1 MRVFISCDMEGCTG
15 IVHNDQLI
23 PGGYDYQ
30 RGRRLMTGDVVAAVE
45 AALAY
50 EDVEYVRV
58 CDGHGTMRNIL
69 IEELPSGCD
78 LVSGPAGSRVFCQSE
93 GLDDSFDVVLFVGYH
108 ARAGTPE
115 AVLPH
120 TWIGSVVRE
129 IRVNGVVF
137 GEAALNAAIAGEHGV
152 PVAFLSGD
160 VAACAEAK
168 SQLGD
173 DLVTVAVKR
182 AFGAKSAVCRPPA
195 ETADEIR
202 LGVLTALET
211 ASSRKPFRVEGP
223 VEFAATFHR
232 KEQADLAERRTGVER
247 KGPSTLATSAG
258 TYLEAVRAGWALL
271 ESAAGDP
278 PEWLR

>member
-1 MRVFISCDMEGCTG
+1 LRVFISCDMEGCTG
-15 IVHNDQLI
+15 VVHNDQLM

-30 RGRRLMTGDVVAAVE
+30 RGRALMTGDVVAAAA

-50 EDVEYVRV
+50 ENVEYVRV

-69 IEELPSGCD
+69 IEKLPAGCD

-93 GLDDSFDVVLFVGYH
+93 GLDDSFDAVLLVGYH
-108 ARAGTPE
+108 ARAGTPL

-129 IRVNGVVF
+129 IRVNDVVF
-137 GEAALNAAIAGEHGV
+137 GESALNAAIAGEYGV

-160 VAACAEAK
+160 VAACEEARAH
-168 SQLGD
+168 LGE

-182 AFGAKSAVCRPPA
+182 AVGAKSAVCRPPV
-195 ETADEIR
+195 ETADAIR
-202 LGVLTALET
+202 LGVLTALEAVT
-211 ASSRKPFRVEGP
+211 SRPPFRVAGP

-232 KEQADLAERRTGVER
+232 KEQADLAERRTGAER
-247 KGPSTLATSAG
+247 RGPSTLATSAG

-271 ESAAGDP
+271 EAAAGDP